1 MSEQKIIA
9 FSGRKQAGK
18 NTCAN
23 FMIGFE
29 MKATGLVR
37 GNWSLEHDGTI
48 KIDDIWGR
56 PDSAGWFDPQN
67 KAPEAVKFMNEF
79 LFPYIKTYSFADLLK
94 QNVCMDIY
102 GLSEAQC
109 YGSNEDKDTL
119 TNVKWDGFADLGI
132 LPPASLSDSQVYMTA
147 REVMQIVGTDVLRKT
162 YPDVWVD
169 ATIRRIKQENS
180 LIAVITDC
188 RFPNEVMG
196 VKEAGGKVVR
206 LTRAPFAK
214 EKNQHRSETALD
226 RQYFDWSEFDSVLG
240 NDKMDIPQQN
250 DALLSLLDMWD
261 YYRVPEG
268 EIVDAGQSAS

>member
-1 MSEQKIIA
+1 MAEQKIIA

-37 GNWSLEHDGTI
+37 GNWSLNTDGTI
-48 KIDDIWGR
+48 QIDDIWGNT
-56 PDSAGWFDPQN
+56 DHAGRFDPQN
-67 KAPEAVKFMNEF
+67 KAPEAIKFMNEF

-94 QNVCMDIY
+94 QNVCIDLY
-102 GLSEAQC
+102 GLTEAQC
-109 YGSNEDKDTL
+109 YGSNEDKDTY
-119 TNVKWDGFADLGI
+119 TQVKWDGFADLGI
-132 LPPASLSDSQVYMTA
+132 LPPEYIDNTNAVKRESRFMTA
-147 REVMQIVGTDVLRKT
+147 REVMQIVGTDILRKT

-196 VKEAGGKVVR
+196 VKEAGGRVVR

-240 NDKMDIPQQN
+240 NEKMDIPQQN
-250 DALLSLLDMWD
+250 EALLSLLDMWD
-261 YYRVPEG
+261 YYKVPE
-268 EIVDAGQSAS
+268 EASTE

>member
-37 GNWSLEHDGTI
+37 GNWGLNTDGTI
-48 KIDDIWGR
+48 EIDDIWGNT
-56 PDSAGWFDPQN
+56 DQAGRIDPQT
-67 KAPEAVKFMNEF
+67 KAPAAIAF
-79 LFPYIKTYSFADLLK
+79 LDEHLHPFIKTYSFADLLK
-94 QNVCMDIY
+94 QNVCMALY
-102 GLSEAQC
+102 GLTEAQC

-119 TNVKWDGFADLGI
+119 TFVEWKGFKELGI
-132 LPPASLSDSQVYMTA
+132 ETPEDRQFMTA

-214 EKNQHRSETALD
+214 DKDQHKSETALD

-240 NDKMDIPQQN
+240 NEHMDIPQQN
-250 DALLSLLDMWD
+250 DALLSLLEMWD
-261 YYRVPEG
+261 YYKVPE
-268 EIVDAGQSAS
+268 EFTNAE